1 MDPKR
6 FGFGSDLKG
15 DTDDRENLDVVVEPR
30 MGGALQ
36 QYNIVKYVRTVSAM

>member
-15 DTDDRENLDVVVEPR
+15 DTVDRENLDVVVEPR
-30 MGGALQ
+30 IGEALQ
-36 QYNIVKYVRTVSAM
+36 QYDNVEDVRTVSAM